1 MGAVFFAVV
10 KQSSPEKP
18 ETTSL
23 LAGQATVKIPG
34 KMTFIVE
41 IANTPLAQTLGLS
54 GRDQLKA
61 DKGMLFIFPQQRTQK
76 FWMKDMLFPID
87 IVWING
93 DRVIG
98 FSENIQPEPSKNIL
112 NFSIYYPPENVNKVL
127 EINAGAVKKYNLW
140 VGDMINLQK

>member
-10 KQSSPEKP
+10 KQGSPEKP

-93 DRVIG
+93 KKIVGILHGAEPDNSDNPIIYE
-98 FSENIQPEPSKNIL
+98 SPEPVDN
-112 NFSIYYPPENVNKVL
+112 VL
-127 EINAGAVKKYNLW
+127 EVNAGEISKYNIK
-140 VGDMINLQK
+140 VGDMIEISN